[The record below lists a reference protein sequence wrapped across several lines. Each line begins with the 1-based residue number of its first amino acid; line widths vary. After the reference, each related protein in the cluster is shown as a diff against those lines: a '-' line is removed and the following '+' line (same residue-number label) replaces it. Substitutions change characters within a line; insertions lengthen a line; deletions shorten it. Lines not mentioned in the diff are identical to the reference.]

1 MPYVAKHYT
10 SINGTLYV
18 EGEKIPDNLPEEKIK
33 WLLSAG
39 AIQRIAPVFGGDEEK
54 PENTTHDETQTSE
67 DAEETEETE
76 DAEETENDEEIPEID
91 VMDGIVQNTT
101 ESPSRKT
108 SSKAKTKEGRSK

>member
-10 SINGTLYV
+10 SINGILYV

-39 AIQRIAPVFGGDEEK
+39 AIQRIAPVFGGDEEE
-54 PENTTHDETQTSE
+54 PENTNPNETQTSE
-67 DAEETEETE
+67 DVEATE
-76 DAEETENDEEIPEID
+76 DDEEIPEID

>member
-10 SINGTLYV
+10 SINGILYV

-39 AIQRIAPVFGGDEEK
+39 AIQKIAPVFGGDEEK
-54 PENTTHDETQTSE
+54 PENTNPDETQTSE
-67 DAEETEETE
+67 DAKETE
-76 DAEETENDEEIPEID
+76 DSEETGNDEEIPEID

-108 SSKAKTKEGRSK
+108 SSKAKTKEGRSE